1 MAYAAG
7 AGAAGTTLAPVAPVE
22 IEYPSSDGAPVA
34 ESYFQ
39 LIPLFYAFDALQRR
53 YAARDDV
60 FVATDLLIYY
70 RRGTKKSVAPDVF
83 VVFGAENRPRH
94 SYLLWQEPKEP
105 DFVLEITSASTQ
117 AKDQGPKRETYRRLG
132 VREYW
137 QFDPTG
143 DYLDPPLQGLE
154 LIGGRYERLPAEE
167 LADGTLRLESRVLG
181 LEVRQEAEGLRLYDP
196 ATRSYLLSSAEE
208 QQGRLRAEED
218 RQLEA
223 AARHQVEAVRRQTEA
238 RLHDEAAARRQTE
251 ARLHDEAAARRQTE
265 ARLHDEAAARRQA
278 EARLHDEAAA
288 RRQAEARIA
297 ELEALLRERG
307 ENDTPSG

>member
-7 AGAAGTTLAPVAPVE
+7 AAGAGATGTALAPVAPVE

-39 LIPLFYAFDALQRR
+39 LIPLFYAFDALRR
-53 YAARDDV
+53 HYADRDDV
-60 FVATDLLIYY
+60 FVAADLLIYY
-70 RRGTKKSVAPDVF
+70 RRRTKKSVAPDVF

-105 DFVLEITSASTQ
+105 DFVLEVTSART
-117 AKDQGPKRETYRRLG
+117 KDRDQGPKREIYRRLG

-137 QFDPTG
+137 QYDPTG

-167 LADGTLRLESRVLG
+167 LADGTLRLESKVLG

-208 QQGRLRAEED
+208 QQGRL
-218 RQLEA
+218 L
-223 AARHQVEAVRRQTEA
+223 
-238 RLHDEAAARRQTE
+238 EAAARRQAEAARSQAE

-297 ELEALLRERG
+297 ALEALLRERG
-307 ENDTPSG
+307 ENDTPSR